1 MDMGIAK
8 PCMSMRMWQE
18 NPQTYETELE
28 MAYSV
33 ASPFSAGVS
42 TVKTS
47 FSTPYDG

>member
-1 MDMGIAK
+1 MDLGIAK

-18 NPQTYETELE
+18 HPHTYEEELE

-42 TVKTS
+42 TVISPFRTNC
-47 FSTPYDG
+47 DG